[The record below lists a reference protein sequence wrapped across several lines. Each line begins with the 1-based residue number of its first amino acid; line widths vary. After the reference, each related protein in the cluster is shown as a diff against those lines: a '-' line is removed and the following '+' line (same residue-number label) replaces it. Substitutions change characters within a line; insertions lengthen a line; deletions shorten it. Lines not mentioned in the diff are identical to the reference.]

1 MRSNHWGIGV
11 LVAIALSACGNKN
24 LFKERERTQAPRGKN
39 DVGILVQKSSEAE
52 INTLL
57 EKYPNAQVRVLSKAH
72 GLYEIFG
79 VDKSQVKAEVTG
91 PVNDNK
97 FFELLEPIVP
107 SMLSVPAPTGLELPG
122 LNTCKAGPSAPTAV
136 LSVLE
141 PTAALHGATIE
152 VGQAIKVNSLS
163 SRPAAGLATG
173 LKTALLINRPAISV
187 VGNQLTHDT
196 EFSFTPDALGVYEV
210 ILVVQDSRDVCAMD
224 GARFVV
230 TSNKPYAGPNAR
242 ALNFDLNQMKHLAAV
257 QAQESWSESQGEGV
271 VIAVIDSGVNYN
283 HPSLA
288 PNMETNNREIPGNGI
303 DDDGNGLKDDFV
315 GYDFVN
321 ADEFPYDDEGHGSHV
336 AGLAAGAQAGLARKA
351 KILAIKGLSGIGG
364 DVGTISAA
372 VIYAVDRQAKVIN
385 LSLGAPA
392 PLAHPAIIDAMAYA
406 ASKNV
411 LVIASAGNGDPAT
424 GLGFSIDEIPFFPAS
439 LPDANLLTVASFDAQ
454 NVLSAYS
461 NFGKIAVDVVAPGG
475 NMPQDPMFS
484 CTNEN
489 PRNAL
494 FVGMSG
500 TSMAAPVVSGIAA
513 QIMSLRPRLAIDE
526 VKAILMKA
534 GQEKP
539 ELAAVTGSGRHINAL
554 DALVLAKERDV
565 LF

>member
-1 MRSNHWGIGV
+1 MRRNQLVAGV
-11 LVAIALSACGNKN
+11 LIALTLSACGNKN
-24 LFKERERTQAPRGKN
+24 LFSGHERTQAPRGKG
-39 DVGILVQKSSEAE
+39 DVGILVEKSSEKE
-52 INTLL
+52 IANLL
-57 EKYPNAQVRVLSKAH
+57 EKYPTAQVRVLSKAH

-79 VDKSQVKAEVTG
+79 VNKAQVKAEVAG
-91 PVNDNK
+91 PVTDNK
-97 FFELLEPIVP
+97 FFELLEPGVP
-107 SMLSVPAPTGLELPG
+107 SMLSIPAPTGLELPG
-122 LNTCKAGPSAPTAV
+122 LNTCKAGPTPPTAV
-136 LSVLE
+136 LKVLE
-141 PTAALHGATIE
+141 PVAALHGATIE
-152 VGQAIKVNSLS
+152 AGKEIKLNSLS
-163 SRPAAGLATG
+163 SAPAAGLATG
-173 LKTALLINRPAISV
+173 LKTALLINRPAISA

-196 EFSFTPDALGVYEV
+196 EVTFTPDALGVYEV

-242 ALNFDLNQMKHLAAV
+242 ALNFDVNQMKHLAAV
-257 QAQESWSESQGEGV
+257 QAQESWLESQGEGV
-271 VIAVIDSGVNYN
+271 IIAVVDSGVNYN

-288 PNMETNNREIPGNGI
+288 PNMAVNEKEIPGNGI
-303 DDDGNGLKDDFV
+303 DDDGNGLKDDYI

-336 AGLAAGAQAGLARKA
+336 AGLAAGAQAGLAKKA

-372 VIYAVDRQAKVIN
+372 VIYAVDRQAKIIN

-392 PLAHPAIIDAMAYA
+392 PMAHPAIVRAIAYA

-411 LVIASAGNGDPAT
+411 LVVASAGNGDPAT
-424 GLGFSIDEIPFFPAS
+424 GLGFSIDEVPFFPAS
-439 LPDANLLTVASFDAQ
+439 LPDENLLTVASFDAV
-454 NVLSAYS
+454 NVLSPYS
-461 NFGKIAVDVVAPGG
+461 NFGKVGVDVVAPGG

-513 QIMSLRPRLAIDE
+513 QLISMRPRLALKD
-526 VKAILMKA
+526 VKDILMSS
-534 GQEKP
+534 GTVKP
-539 ELAAVTGSGRHINAL
+539 ELASVTGSGRHINAL
-554 DALVLAKERDV
+554 DALALAKERDV